1 MNYSEIIPCDIANG
15 EGVRVSLFVSGCS
28 HHCPGCFNQDAQ
40 SYSFGNPYTPD
51 TEAQIIDLLK
61 PSYISGL
68 SILGGDPLCQDDM
81 GLITLN
87 FLARKVHE
95 LGKTVWLWTGDI
107 WDDLDFKNYSLKSLL
122 ISACDVVVD
131 GPFIEA
137 KKDLSLVWKGSANQR
152 VIDVRKS
159 IASNK
164 VILYKGESQ

>member
-1 MNYSEIIPCDIANG
+1 MNYAEIKNCDIANG
-15 EGVRVSLFVSGCS
+15 EGVRVSLFVSGCT

-40 SYSFGNPYTPD
+40 NFRFGRPYTAE
-51 TEAQIIDLLK
+51 TEQAVIELLK

-87 FLARKVHE
+87 FLARKVHT
-95 LGKTVWLWTGDI
+95 LGKTVWLWTGEIWEDI
-107 WDDLDFKNYSLKSLL
+107 DFKNYSLKSLL
-122 ISACDVVVD
+122 LSACDIVVD

-137 KKDLSLVWKGSANQR
+137 QKDLSLVWKGSANQR
-152 VIDVRKS
+152 VIDARKS

-164 VILYKGESQ
+164 VILYEGESQ